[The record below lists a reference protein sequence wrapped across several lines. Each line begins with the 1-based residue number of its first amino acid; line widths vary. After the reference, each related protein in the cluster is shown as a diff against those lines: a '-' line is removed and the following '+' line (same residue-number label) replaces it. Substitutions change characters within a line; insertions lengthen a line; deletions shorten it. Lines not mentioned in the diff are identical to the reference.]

1 MTLVKLQKKNAV
13 MLIIFQEKEKK
24 PKKQKTKNK
33 TNQPTNQTNK
43 GALSLNTVLL
53 GTKPLSHAVLKDS
66 RIQTIVFAMS
76 VYCV

>member
-33 TNQPTNQTNK
+33 TNQPTNQT
-43 GALSLNTVLL
+43 
-53 GTKPLSHAVLKDS
+53 SHS
-66 RIQTIVFAMS
+66 CPR
-76 VYCV
+76 